1 MKLSK
6 VSSDEYFFSIGQ
18 DPSRDFDTLV
28 KTKKK
33 YKLKIHTDLSIK
45 CVRENVVFSKG
56 NFYKNGLTDLDLRK
70 LYQKSIAVIIPLK
83 DVYQPSGYSVALQ
96 AMSCGKT
103 VIITKNK
110 GFWAPDI
117 FKNYINCIFVRPKDI
132 NDLNKAMQ
140 YVLDH
145 PEKRKLLACVQG
157 KLLKN
162 ILILSLLKI
171 H

>member
-1 MKLSK
+1 M
-6 VSSDEYFFSIGQ
+6 
-18 DPSRDFDTLV
+18 R
-28 KTKKK
+28 
-33 YKLKIHTDLSIK
+33 IK
-45 CVRENVVFSKG
+45 CYRENIVFSKG
-56 NFYKNGLTDLDLRK
+56 NFYKNGLTDLELRK

-117 FKNYINCIFVRPKDI
+117 FKNYINCIFVRPGNI

-140 YVLDH
+140 LFMSS
-145 PEKRKLLACVQG
+145 RK
-157 KLLKN
+157 KKN
-162 ILILSLLKI
+162 YWLVCKANC
-171 H
+171 